1 MDNQFRGNNI
11 RRLAA
16 DFEEVDRQIKE
27 AKASIGKTLQEK
39 RGTILHQL
47 DARVKE
53 IKD

>member
-1 MDNQFRGNNI
+1 MDNQFRGNSI
-11 RRLAA
+11 RELATN
-16 DFEEVDRQIKE
+16 FKEVDKRIEE
-27 AKASIGKTLQEK
+27 AKISIGKTLQEK

>member
-1 MDNQFRGNNI
+1 MDTHFRGNSI
-11 RRLAA
+11 RELAKNR
-16 DFEEVDRQIKE
+16 EEVDYQINE

-39 RGTILHQL
+39 RGTILRQL